1 MPSRIVPNS
10 AAASAWRVIP
20 YRSAAATQMA
30 PTAASTMGYCREIG
44 SPQRRQRPFKSSHET
59 TGMLSRQAMG
69 CLQRGQ
75 VEGGFTS
82 DMSTG
87 SRTMH
92 TFRKLPRQ
100 SPRIATATSRIGST
114 ATRHLVEQNARRH
127 RDVERLRALRQ
138 GNRHALCGDGVELRA
153 DPGPFVAD
161 DHRDGTV
168 PSSHFLLRHRP
179 VERYA
184 VGRGRPQCDR
194 QLPRPGDE
202 PCVVERHDRVAEG
215 RPHRGPQCL
224 GARRVGGA
232 AQHHRARG
240 AQRVRR
246 ANQGADVPRVLHP
259 VDHQRHG
266 TRPRCEL
273 GRRPAT
279 RLDHRD
285 DALRRLR
292 VGELRERAGADL
304 LHRHRVP
311 LQLGHELH
319 PPRRA
324 RQVGS
329 DQGALERHT
338 CRERLLHQSHALDQG
353 ELAPAACLAALEIA
367 DRRWQITGD
376 GSPHGPSIC
385 REAADGRYVKIAL
398 TIAGSDSGGGAGVQ
412 ADLKTFH
419 QFGVFGT
426 SVITA
431 VTAQNTVGVR
441 AWQALPAAL
450 VTKQIDA
457 LADDLPP
464 AAVKSGM
471 LASAELVETVAAG
484 IAGRRLPNY
493 VLDPVMLATSG
504 DRLLNADAEH
514 LIARRLVPLA
524 RLVTPNLGEAAI
536 LAGTDVR
543 NPADMER
550 AGRALVQL
558 GAKAALVK
566 GGHLAGDEIV
576 DVLVSDGTVRRFT
589 RARLDTTSTHGTGC
603 TLSAAIAAG
612 LAHGRPL
619 ERAVEDALDFVSRA
633 MAAAPGLGKGHG
645 PLNHFV
651 PAPPRPPTNG
661 L

>member
-1 MPSRIVPNS
+1 
-10 AAASAWRVIP
+10 
-20 YRSAAATQMA
+20 
-30 PTAASTMGYCREIG
+30 
-44 SPQRRQRPFKSSHET
+44 
-59 TGMLSRQAMG
+59 
-69 CLQRGQ
+69 
-75 VEGGFTS
+75 
-82 DMSTG
+82 
-87 SRTMH
+87 
-92 TFRKLPRQ
+92 
-100 SPRIATATSRIGST
+100 
-114 ATRHLVEQNARRH
+114 
-127 RDVERLRALRQ
+127 
-138 GNRHALCGDGVELRA
+138 
-153 DPGPFVAD
+153 
-161 DHRDGTV
+161 
-168 PSSHFLLRHRP
+168 
-179 VERYA
+179 
-184 VGRGRPQCDR
+184 
-194 QLPRPGDE
+194 
-202 PCVVERHDRVAEG
+202 
-215 RPHRGPQCL
+215 
-224 GARRVGGA
+224 
-232 AQHHRARG
+232 
-240 AQRVRR
+240 
-246 ANQGADVPRVLHP
+246 
-259 VDHQRHG
+259 
-266 TRPRCEL
+266 
-273 GRRPAT
+273 
-279 RLDHRD
+279 
-285 DALRRLR
+285 
-292 VGELRERAGADL
+292 
-304 LHRHRVP
+304 
-311 LQLGHELH
+311 
-319 PPRRA
+319 
-324 RQVGS
+324 
-329 DQGALERHT
+329 
-338 CRERLLHQSHALDQG
+338 
-353 ELAPAACLAALEIA
+353 
-367 DRRWQITGD
+367 
-376 GSPHGPSIC
+376 
-385 REAADGRYVKIAL
+385 VKIAL
-398 TIAGSDSGGGAGVQ
+398 TIASSDSGGGAGVQ

-504 DRLLNADAEH
+504 DRLLNADAER

-619 ERAVEDALDFVSRA
+619 ERAIEDALDFVSRA